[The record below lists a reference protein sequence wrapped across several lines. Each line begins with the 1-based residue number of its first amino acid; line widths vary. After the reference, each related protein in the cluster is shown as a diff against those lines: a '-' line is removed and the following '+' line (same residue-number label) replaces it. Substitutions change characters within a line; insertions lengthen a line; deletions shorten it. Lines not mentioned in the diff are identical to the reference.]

1 MSRWRPDARER
12 LQRAA
17 LELFAEQGF
26 AATTV
31 PEITARAGLTTRTF
45 FRHFADKRE
54 VLFAEDEFSQMA
66 ARMLADAPASMDPVT
81 VLVEGLR
88 TVAETRFDGRRAE
101 VRQLR
106 ALIRSDD
113 GLRERDLRKRAALR
127 EAVRDGFVRRGLAP
141 MTAAVLADT
150 GVTVLTVALDEWVD
164 RDDERPLFEIA
175 LDALESLRAALAAGP
190 AGATPP
196 TGPSEPSESPGDP
209 GEPPT
214 A

>member
-17 LELFAEQGF
+17 LELFTEQGF

-54 VLFAEDEFSQMA
+54 VLFAGDEFPQMA
-66 ARMLADAPASMDPVT
+66 ARLLADAPASMDPMT
-81 VLVEGLR
+81 VLVESLR
-88 TVAETRFDGRRAE
+88 AVSETRFDGRRAE
-101 VRQLR
+101 LRQLR
-106 ALIRSDD
+106 AIVQSDD

-141 MTAAVLADT
+141 LTAAMLADT
-150 GVTVLTVALDEWVD
+150 GVTVLTVALDEWLE
-164 RDDERPLFEIA
+164 RDDERTLFEIA
-175 LDALESLRAALAAGP
+175 MDALESLRAALAVG
-190 AGATPP
+190 
-196 TGPSEPSESPGDP
+196 S
-209 GEPPT
+209 
-214 A
+214 